1 MGTQTRTAEALERKI
16 EKHIKE
22 HADDMKN
29 LKTEIQSLKIMK
41 PKIQKD
47 HRPFND
53 NKRVTANAKNEN
65 YRKMSAKPLKNL
77 QNSSKATMS
86 TTTTTLNNFG
96 DKMTN
101 KMDLLNHHHQQ
112 HHPND
117 DEHLKTNNGLYQTE
131 SLCTLNSYNNTVM
144 SMAES
149 VMTKINYNGSV
160 MPSPVSPIKL
170 LQFLIME
177 LKTKLKDYVA
187 EDDVQIPKILNEIN
201 YAIKHVMLERKL
213 NKSKTSQMMEINE
226 ISSNDINYTSKD
238 TQTDLKGDD
247 VEKFVDFQDKY
258 FTLQAEMDVNLRRM
272 EDVFTM
278 ELKKS
283 DEKITKL
290 RDDINVMQ
298 TSFSNGIKDKNLS
311 ISHQIDLKMEEIKG
325 EMKFLIGMFG
335 ETKNH
340 NLIDNLSKK
349 LAQTQKKIDDV
360 KIKCTETA
368 KNCLQM
374 HVENHLIKSHASQT
388 KQIGCELGQI
398 KNEVWREIQ
407 ALKNVL
413 TTADDHDNESM
424 AQQCHQLKKNNKMF
438 EESKH
443 FALSSSSLLS
453 STASSIYDKSD
464 ASISDKISTKS
475 IKSSIKLNEKEKMS
489 KMMRECYDDKFSIK
503 IDDIKDNDN
512 SMAEHDD
519 CDEEQNNITD
529 ASIAE
534 MMSKNI

>member
-1 MGTQTRTAEALERKI
+1 MGTQTRAAEALERKI

-41 PKIQKD
+41 PKTQKD

-53 NKRVTANAKNEN
+53 NKRVITNAKNEN
-65 YRKMSAKPLKNL
+65 YRKMSAKPLKNP
-77 QNSSKATMS
+77 QNDSKATTS
-86 TTTTTLNNFG
+86 TTATTLNNFG

-112 HHPND
+112 QHHPND
-117 DEHLKTNNGLYQTE
+117 DEHLKANNGLYQTE
-131 SLCTLNSYNNTVM
+131 SLCTLDSYNNTVM
-144 SMAES
+144 SLPES

-213 NKSKTSQMMEINE
+213 NKSKTSQMMDINQ
-226 ISSNDINYTSKD
+226 ISNDKNFTSKD

-247 VEKFVDFQDKY
+247 VEKLVDFQDKY

-272 EDVFTM
+272 EDVFTV

-283 DEKITKL
+283 DDKITKL

-298 TSFSNGIKDKNLS
+298 TSFSHGIEDKNHS
-311 ISHQIDLKMEEIKG
+311 ISHHIDLKIEEIKG
-325 EMKFLIGMFG
+325 EMKFLIGMLG

-413 TTADDHDNESM
+413 TTAEEHDNESI
-424 AQQCHQLKKNNKMF
+424 AQQSSHRQRTNKMF
-438 EESKH
+438 EESH
-443 FALSSSSLLS
+443 YPALSSLS
-453 STASSIYDKSD
+453 STSLSSMASGISSIYDKSD
-464 ASISDKISTKS
+464 ASIPSKILTKS
-475 IKSSIKLNEKEKMS
+475 IKSSIKSNEKKKMS
-489 KMMRECYDDKFSIK
+489 KMMRECCDDKFNIK
-503 IDDIKDNDN
+503 IDDKKDNDN
-512 SMAEHDD
+512 SMA
-519 CDEEQNNITD
+519 DEKQNNITD
-529 ASIAE
+529 A
-534 MMSKNI
+534 